1 MASEVVACR
10 LSWPVKVRI
19 SWFTHR
25 HCSPACKAAGTQT
38 LRTTAPLEIAFD
50 TAPAGVASFGAA
62 CPAQRG
68 ARCG

>member
-1 MASEVVACR
+1 MASEVVACL
-10 LSWPVKVRI
+10 LSRPVKVRI

-50 TAPAGVASFGAA
+50 TASL
-62 CPAQRG
+62 
-68 ARCG
+68 